1 MHQNNKAESSITGE
15 SLLGREKSMY
25 QSLQQEHG
33 RFKELTESQYTEVE
47 RSRGRLAREGA
58 DGKAGRGQTIT

>member
-1 MHQNNKAESSITGE
+1 MHQDKKAESSITGDG
-15 SLLGREKSMY
+15 LLDRENSMY

-33 RFKELTESQYTEVE
+33 RFKELTESQYTKVE